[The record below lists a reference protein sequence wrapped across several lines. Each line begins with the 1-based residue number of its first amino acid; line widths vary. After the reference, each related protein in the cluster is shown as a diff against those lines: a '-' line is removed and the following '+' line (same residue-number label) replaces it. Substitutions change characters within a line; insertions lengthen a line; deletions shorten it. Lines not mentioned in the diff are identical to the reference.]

1 MFCVQFYRILRRKY
15 KHEEGEVGSGIH
27 FDSDAGIDQ
36 LRKETLAAMQS
47 EIDQLKG
54 QLTECRV
61 RLCVCV
67 CVCVCVCGCIHACV
81 CAYVHVC
88 VRMFS
93 PFYMLLTVMVWLYIC
108 IVFDE
113 VHTVCVHA
121 AFISNISVS
130 LSLSLSHTHTHTHTH
145 TRTHTHSVLVPGLAV
160 TQAMDTPQ
168 L

>member
-1 MFCVQFYRILRRKY
+1 MHTLVHTYVRTYVHNVYSMFCVCLHILLFFLVFFVFCVQFYRILRRKY

-67 CVCVCVCGCIHACV
+67 CVRVCSWVHMCMCVCICACV
-81 CAYVHVC
+81 CAHV
-88 VRMFS
+88 
-93 PFYMLLTVMVWLYIC
+93 
-108 IVFDE
+108 
-113 VHTVCVHA
+113 
-121 AFISNISVS
+121 
-130 LSLSLSHTHTHTHTH
+130 
-145 TRTHTHSVLVPGLAV
+145 
-160 TQAMDTPQ
+160 
-168 L
+168 

>member
-1 MFCVQFYRILRRKY
+1 MFAYFVVLCCFFVFCVQFYRILRRKY

-67 CVCVCVCGCIHACV
+67 CACVRVCSWVHMCMCVCICACV
-81 CAYVHVC
+81 CARV
-88 VRMFS
+88 
-93 PFYMLLTVMVWLYIC
+93 
-108 IVFDE
+108 
-113 VHTVCVHA
+113 
-121 AFISNISVS
+121 
-130 LSLSLSHTHTHTHTH
+130 
-145 TRTHTHSVLVPGLAV
+145 
-160 TQAMDTPQ
+160 
-168 L
+168 

>member
-67 CVCVCVCGCIHACV
+67 CVRVCSWVHTCMCVCICACV
-81 CAYVHVC
+81 CARV
-88 VRMFS
+88 
-93 PFYMLLTVMVWLYIC
+93 
-108 IVFDE
+108 
-113 VHTVCVHA
+113 
-121 AFISNISVS
+121 
-130 LSLSLSHTHTHTHTH
+130 
-145 TRTHTHSVLVPGLAV
+145 
-160 TQAMDTPQ
+160 
-168 L
+168 

>member
-1 MFCVQFYRILRRKY
+1 MFAYFVVLCCFFVFCVQFYRILRRKY

-67 CVCVCVCGCIHACV
+67 CVCVCACV
-81 CAYVHVC
+81 FVGAYVHVC
-88 VRMFS
+88 VHMCMCVCACLVHF
-93 PFYMLLTVMVWLYIC
+93 IC
-108 IVFDE
+108 F
-113 VHTVCVHA
+113 
-121 AFISNISVS
+121 
-130 LSLSLSHTHTHTHTH
+130 
-145 TRTHTHSVLVPGLAV
+145 
-160 TQAMDTPQ
+160 
-168 L
+168 

>member
-27 FDSDAGIDQ
+27 FDSDAGIDK

-54 QLTECRV
+54 QLTECTV

-67 CVCVCVCGCIHACV
+67 RGCIRACV

-88 VRMFS
+88 V
-93 PFYMLLTVMVWLYIC
+93 YMCMCVCTCLVHFIC
-108 IVFDE
+108 F
-113 VHTVCVHA
+113 
-121 AFISNISVS
+121 
-130 LSLSLSHTHTHTHTH
+130 
-145 TRTHTHSVLVPGLAV
+145 
-160 TQAMDTPQ
+160 
-168 L
+168 

>member
-1 MFCVQFYRILRRKY
+1 MFAYFVVLCCFFVFCVQFYRILRRKY

-61 RLCVCV
+61 RVCV
-67 CVCVCVCGCIHACV
+67 CVCVCVRGCICACV
-81 CAYVHVC
+81 CVYVHVC
-88 VRMFS
+88 VRVFS

-108 IVFDE
+108 IVFE
-113 VHTVCVHA
+113 
-121 AFISNISVS
+121 
-130 LSLSLSHTHTHTHTH
+130 
-145 TRTHTHSVLVPGLAV
+145 G
-160 TQAMDTPQ
+160 
-168 L
+168 